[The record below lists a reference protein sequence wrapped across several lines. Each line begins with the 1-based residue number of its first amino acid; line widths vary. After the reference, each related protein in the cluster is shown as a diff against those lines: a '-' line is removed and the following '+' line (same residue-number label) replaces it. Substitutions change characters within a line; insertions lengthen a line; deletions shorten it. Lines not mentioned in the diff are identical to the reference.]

1 MDKINPPYYRKKIEV
16 TDYIIEYDYLLF
28 TVIALNTV
36 IYGYLATRLLAI
48 RLLATHGYCVDRDL
62 QSFSSLIR
70 PEEIEASGFDY
81 LALGHV
87 HVFSFM
93 EHGVTKA
100 AYCGSPN
107 KGLGKDDMSA
117 ALVELNPQ
125 KGVFVNKLDLLPRTF

>member
-1 MDKINPPYYRKKIEV
+1 MLRISSITGDGIEELRSRLIKSIAADKVADPLTLPDTWHREVEEIEPV
-16 TDYIIEYDYLLF
+16 
-28 TVIALNTV
+28 
-36 IYGYLATRLLAI
+36 G
-48 RLLATHGYCVDRDL
+48 
-62 QSFSSLIR
+62 S

-87 HVFSFM
+87 HVFSLM
-93 EHGVTKA
+93 EHGLTKA

-107 KGLGKDDMSA
+107 TGLGKDDMSA